1 MPTPKFRHALAHSYR
16 RSHGAGRSPR
26 ALQCLKAS
34 WPATTWQIAGAKGR
48 SRSFTTTQRTAKGL
62 ADETKKHLN
71 KQGATEAIYEACSVE
86 ELACF
91 FQPIGSGRIDRVR
104 HAKTV
109 GTADSAAK
117 DTGRERT
124 CRGSNSCYKAARAG
138 AAEFCER
145 ESKAS
150 ETRARPIGNTSFN
163 SAVALTFSSS

>member
-16 RSHGAGRSPR
+16 HSHGAGRSPR

-86 ELACF
+86 ERIRPRSHRPGGAISPKAKSLLAPC
-91 FQPIGSGRIDRVR
+91 SVV
-104 HAKTV
+104 H
-109 GTADSAAK
+109 
-117 DTGRERT
+117 
-124 CRGSNSCYKAARAG
+124 RAG
-138 AAEFCER
+138 Q
-145 ESKAS
+145 K
-150 ETRARPIGNTSFN
+150 RPFTSMLSVECHKQTSFL
-163 SAVALTFSSS
+163 ALESGSDRS